1 MTMPIWHRTSV
12 VVGAGQRD
20 ALLAHRTDR
29 DAEGSDRAM
38 NLLADMYVKS
48 HMQDMLDEAARER
61 VRQATRTS
69 RPSRIASALSS
80 LRLSISRRQA
90 ITI

>member
-1 MTMPIWHRTSV
+1 
-12 VVGAGQRD
+12 
-20 ALLAHRTDR
+20 
-29 DAEGSDRAM
+29 M

-90 ITI
+90 IAV